1 MDRRTRTL
9 LQSLLI
15 AGLFGAIGLLGFTAS
30 TAFASF
36 SDRAQMEA
44 AERAMVAK
52 LGEVKHAPLNERIK
66 AHEAVLAN
74 LQTPEL
80 MEIERRELATLYVE
94 AGYGDESQGNF
105 TQAEDRYARAIAL
118 DPTESTHSARIAG
131 LYTLAAQ
138 NQVSVDERLE
148 LWENSASFWQQAIDL
163 EPSAEARDEY
173 AGQAADAYLNIAMDL
188 KSAGHFGEAAERLR
202 QARELAVSSPET
214 LKKIEKAESLL
225 ESSSSRG

>member
-30 TAFASF
+30 TAFANF

-52 LGEVKHAPLNERIK
+52 LGEIKHAPLNDRIK
-66 AHEAVLAN
+66 AHEAVLAS
-74 LQTPEL
+74 LQTPE
-80 MEIERRELATLYVE
+80 MREIEQRELASLYVE
-94 AGYGDESQGNF
+94 AGYSDETQGNF
-105 TQAEDRYARAIAL
+105 AQAEDRYARAIAL

-138 NQVSVDERLE
+138 NQASVNQRLE
-148 LWENSASFWQQAIDL
+148 LWETSATYWQQAIEL
-163 EPSAEARDEY
+163 EPRPDARDEY

-202 QARELAVSSPET
+202 QARDLAASNPET
-214 LKKIEKAESLL
+214 LKKIEKAESSLVTPK
-225 ESSSSRG
+225 G